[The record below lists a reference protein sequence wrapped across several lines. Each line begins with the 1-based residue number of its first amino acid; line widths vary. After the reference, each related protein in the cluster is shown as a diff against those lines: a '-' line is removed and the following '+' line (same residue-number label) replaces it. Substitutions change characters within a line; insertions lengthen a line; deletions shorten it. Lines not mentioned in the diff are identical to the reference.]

1 MNTLRFIFSRL
12 LQAVPVLLGV
22 SIVTF
27 LLMVS
32 TPGDPIRL
40 LVGIRASDETIA
52 VIRDR
57 YGLDDP
63 ILSQYFTYLGNL
75 LQGDLGASLRYKVP
89 VSDLIAQFYPVTLFL
104 VAYSIVM
111 ILPPVIALAAW
122 SARRPNGLA
131 DQVIRLLGVL
141 GLAVPVFWL
150 ALLFARLFGVKLGW
164 FPVSGYGNTFT
175 EHLWHL
181 FLPALSTMIWVVPIL
196 VRTLRAALL
205 DEINRDYVLTARS
218 KGLGE
223 RQIFRKHV
231 FPNSVLPTLNL
242 FAVIVAYLLG
252 GSVIVE
258 TVYAVPGMGKLMVDS
273 ILARDYFVVQ
283 GATLVFAL
291 TTILVM
297 LAVDLLSAVI
307 DPRVTP

>member
-1 MNTLRFIFSRL
+1 MNTLRFIFWRL
-12 LQAVPVLLGV
+12 VQAIPVLLGV
-22 SIVTF
+22 SIITF
-27 LLMVS
+27 VLMVT
-32 TPGDPIRL
+32 TPGDPVRL
-40 LVGIRASDETIA
+40 LVGDRATPETIA
-52 VIRDR
+52 AIRDR
-57 YGLDDP
+57 YGLDEHVL
-63 ILSQYFTYLGNL
+63 IQYFTYLKNL
-75 LQGDLGASLRYKVP
+75 LQGDLGASLRYRVP
-89 VSDLIAQFYPVTLFL
+89 VSQLIAQHYPVTLFL
-104 VAYSIVM
+104 VVYTIVLT
-111 ILPPVIALAAW
+111 LPPVILLSVW
-122 SARRPNGLA
+122 SARRQNGLA
-131 DQVIRLLGVL
+131 DQVIRLIGVL

-150 ALLFARLFGVKLGW
+150 ALLFARFFGVTLRW
-164 FPVSGYGNTFT
+164 FPVSGFGETFG
-175 EHLWHL
+175 EHLLHL

-205 DEINRDYVLTARS
+205 DEMNRDYVLTGRS

-223 RQIFRKHV
+223 RQIFRAHV

-273 ILARDYFVVQ
+273 ILSRDYFVVQ

-297 LAVDLLSAVI
+297 LTVDLLSAVI

>member
-1 MNTLRFIFSRL
+1 MNTLRYIAFRL
-12 LQAVPVLLGV
+12 LQAIPVLLGV
-22 SIVTF
+22 SIITF
-27 LLMVS
+27 TLMAV
-32 TPGDPIRL
+32 TPGDPVRL
-40 LVGIRASDETIA
+40 LVGDRASPETIA
-52 VIRDR
+52 LIRDR
-57 YGLDDP
+57 YGLDEP
-63 ILSQYFTYLGNL
+63 ILMQYFTYLKNL
-75 LQGDLGASLRYKVP
+75 VVGDLGASLRYRVP
-89 VSDLIAQFYPVTLFL
+89 VSQLITQHYPVTLFL
-104 VAYSIVM
+104 VIYTIVLT
-111 ILPPVIALAAW
+111 LPPVIALAVW
-122 SARRPNGLA
+122 SAKRQNRPA
-131 DQVIRLLGVL
+131 DQVIRMLGVL

-150 ALLFARLFGVKLGW
+150 ALLFARFFGVTLGW
-164 FPVSGYGNTFT
+164 FPVSGFGETIPDHFR
-175 EHLWHL
+175 HL
-181 FLPALSTMIWVVPIL
+181 FLPALSTAIWVVPIL

-205 DEINRDYVLTARS
+205 EEMNRDYVVTGQS
-218 KGLGE
+218 KGLGD
-223 RQIFRKHV
+223 RQIFRTHV

-297 LAVDLLSAVI
+297 LAVDLLSALI

>member
-1 MNTLRFIFSRL
+1 MKTLRFIALRL

-22 SIVTF
+22 SLVTF
-27 LLMVS
+27 VLMAA

-40 LVGIRASDETIA
+40 LVGDRASPETIA
-52 VIRDR
+52 AIRDR
-57 YGLDDP
+57 YGLDEP
-63 ILSQYFTYLGNL
+63 ILSQYFTYLKNL
-75 LQGDLGASLRYKVP
+75 LAGDLGSSLRYRVP
-89 VSDLIAQFYPVTLFL
+89 VSSLIAQYYPVTLFL
-104 VAYSIVM
+104 VVYTIVLT
-111 ILPPVIALAAW
+111 LPPVIALSVW
-122 SARRPNGLA
+122 SARRQNGLA
-131 DQVIRLLGVL
+131 DQIIRLIGVF

-150 ALLFARLFGVKLGW
+150 ALLFARFFGVTLGW
-164 FPVSGYGNTFT
+164 FPVSGFGNTVP
-175 EHLWHL
+175 EHFRHL

-196 VRTLRAALL
+196 VRNLRSALL
-205 DEINRDYVLTARS
+205 DEMNRDYVLAGLS

-223 RQIFRKHV
+223 RQVFRTHV
-231 FPNSVLPTLNL
+231 FPNSILPTLNL

-297 LAVDLLSAVI
+297 MAVDLLSALI
-307 DPRVTP
+307 DPRVAP

>member
-1 MNTLRFIFSRL
+1 MNTLRYIAFRL

-22 SIVTF
+22 SIITF
-27 LLMVS
+27 TLMAA
-32 TPGDPIRL
+32 TPGDPVRL
-40 LVGIRASDETIA
+40 LVGDRASPETIA
-52 VIRDR
+52 LIRDR
-57 YGLDDP
+57 YGLDEP
-63 ILSQYFTYLGNL
+63 ILMQYFTYLKNL
-75 LQGDLGASLRYKVP
+75 VVGDLGASLRYRVP
-89 VSDLIAQFYPVTLFL
+89 VSQLITQHYPVTLFL
-104 VAYSIVM
+104 VIYTIVLT
-111 ILPPVIALAAW
+111 LPPVIALAVW
-122 SARRPNGLA
+122 SAKRQNGPA
-131 DQVIRLLGVL
+131 DQVIRMLGVL

-150 ALLFARLFGVKLGW
+150 ALLFARFFGVTLGW
-164 FPVSGYGNTFT
+164 FPVSGFGETIPDHFR
-175 EHLWHL
+175 HL
-181 FLPALSTMIWVVPIL
+181 FLPALSTAIWVVPIL

-205 DEINRDYVLTARS
+205 EEMNRDYVVTGQS
-218 KGLGE
+218 KGLGD
-223 RQIFRKHV
+223 RQIFRTHV

-297 LAVDLLSAVI
+297 LAVDLLSALI

>member
-1 MNTLRFIFSRL
+1 MKSLRFIVSRM
-12 LQAVPVLLGV
+12 LQSVPVLFGV

-27 LLMVS
+27 LLMIA

-40 LVGIRASDETIA
+40 LVGVRASEETIA
-52 VIRDR
+52 LIRDR

-75 LQGDLGASLRYKVP
+75 LQGDLGASLRFKVP
-89 VSDLIAQFYPVTLFL
+89 VSDLVGQFYPVTLFL
-104 VAYSIVM
+104 VVYSIIL
-111 ILPPVIALAAW
+111 ILPPVVVLSVW
-122 SARRPNGLA
+122 SAKRPNGLA
-131 DQVIRLLGVL
+131 DQVIRVLGVM
-141 GLAVPVFWL
+141 GLAIPVFWM
-150 ALLFARLFGVKLGW
+150 ALLLARFFGVTLGW
-164 FPVSGYGNTFT
+164 FPVSGFGDTFI
-175 EHLWHL
+175 EHLHHL
-181 FLPALSTMIWVVPIL
+181 FLPALSTAIWVIPIL
-196 VRTLRAALL
+196 TRNLRSALL
-205 DEINRDYVLTARS
+205 DEMNRDYVLAGMS

-223 RQIFRKHV
+223 AQVFRTHV

-291 TTILVM
+291 TTIVVM
-297 LAVDLLSAVI
+297 LAVDLISGLI
-307 DPRVTP
+307 DPRINT

>member
-1 MNTLRFIFSRL
+1 MNTLRYIAFRL
-12 LQAVPVLLGV
+12 LQAIPVLLGV
-22 SIVTF
+22 SIITF
-27 LLMVS
+27 TLMAA
-32 TPGDPIRL
+32 TPGDPVRL
-40 LVGIRASDETIA
+40 LVGDRASPETIA
-52 VIRDR
+52 LVRDR
-57 YGLDDP
+57 YGLDEP
-63 ILSQYFTYLGNL
+63 ILMQYFTYLKNL
-75 LQGDLGASLRYKVP
+75 VVGDLGASLRYRVP
-89 VSDLIAQFYPVTLFL
+89 VSQLITQHYPVTLFL
-104 VAYSIVM
+104 VIYTIVLT
-111 ILPPVIALAAW
+111 LPPVIVLAVW
-122 SARRPNGLA
+122 SAKRQNGPA
-131 DQVIRLLGVL
+131 DQVIRMLGVL

-150 ALLFARLFGVKLGW
+150 ALLFARFFGVTLGW
-164 FPVSGYGNTFT
+164 FPVSGFGETIPDHFR
-175 EHLWHL
+175 HL
-181 FLPALSTMIWVVPIL
+181 FLPALSTAIWVVPIL

-205 DEINRDYVLTARS
+205 EEMNRDYVVTGQS
-218 KGLGE
+218 KGLGD
-223 RQIFRKHV
+223 RQIFRTHV

-297 LAVDLLSAVI
+297 LAVDLLSALI

>member
-1 MNTLRFIFSRL
+1 VSTLKFILLRL
-12 LQAVPVLLGV
+12 LQAVPVLIGV
-22 SIVTF
+22 SLVTF
-27 LLMVS
+27 TLMAA

-40 LVGIRASDETIA
+40 LVGDRASPETIA
-52 VIRDR
+52 ALRDR

-63 ILSQYFTYLGNL
+63 ILTQYFTYLGNL
-75 LQGDLGASLRYKVP
+75 VQGDLGASLRYKVP
-89 VSDLIAQFYPVTLFL
+89 VSELIAQFYPVTLFL
-104 VAYSIVM
+104 VVYTI
-111 ILPPVIALAAW
+111 ILTLPPVIALSVW
-122 SARRPNGLA
+122 SAKRQNGPA
-131 DQVIRLLGVL
+131 DQVIRVIGVL

-150 ALLFARLFGVKLGW
+150 ALLFARFFGITLGW
-164 FPVSGYGNTFT
+164 FPVSGFGETFS
-175 EHLWHL
+175 EHLLHL

-196 VRTLRAALL
+196 VRNLRAALL
-205 DEINRDYVLTARS
+205 DEMNRDYVLAGLS

-223 RQIFRKHV
+223 KQVFRTHV

-297 LAVDLLSAVI
+297 LAVDLVSALI
-307 DPRVTP
+307 DPRISP

>member
-1 MNTLRFIFSRL
+1 MNTLRYIAFRL
-12 LQAVPVLLGV
+12 LQAIPVLLGV
-22 SIVTF
+22 SIITF
-27 LLMVS
+27 TLMAV
-32 TPGDPIRL
+32 TPGDPVRL
-40 LVGIRASDETIA
+40 LVGDRASPETIA
-52 VIRDR
+52 LIRDR
-57 YGLDDP
+57 YGLDEP
-63 ILSQYFTYLGNL
+63 ILMQYFTYLKNL
-75 LQGDLGASLRYKVP
+75 VVGDLGASLRYRVP
-89 VSDLIAQFYPVTLFL
+89 VSQLITQHYPVTLFL
-104 VAYSIVM
+104 VIYTIVLT
-111 ILPPVIALAAW
+111 LPPVIALAVW
-122 SARRPNGLA
+122 SAKRQNGPA
-131 DQVIRLLGVL
+131 DQVIRMLGVL

-150 ALLFARLFGVKLGW
+150 ALLFARFFGVTLGW
-164 FPVSGYGNTFT
+164 FPVSGFGETIPDHFR
-175 EHLWHL
+175 HL
-181 FLPALSTMIWVVPIL
+181 FLPALSTAIWVVPIL

-205 DEINRDYVLTARS
+205 EEMNRDYVVTGQS
-218 KGLGE
+218 KGLGD
-223 RQIFRKHV
+223 RQIFRTHV

-297 LAVDLLSAVI
+297 LAVDLLSALI

>member
-1 MNTLRFIFSRL
+1 MNTLRFIAFRL
-12 LQAVPVLLGV
+12 LQAIPVLLGV
-22 SIVTF
+22 SIITF
-27 LLMVS
+27 ILMAA
-32 TPGDPIRL
+32 TPGDPVRL
-40 LVGIRASDETIA
+40 LVGDRASPETIA
-52 VIRDR
+52 LVRDR

-63 ILSQYFTYLGNL
+63 ILFQYFTYVKNL
-75 LQGDLGASLRYKVP
+75 IVGDLGASLRYRVP
-89 VSDLIAQFYPVTLFL
+89 VSQLIAQHYPVTLFL
-104 VAYSIVM
+104 VIYTIVLT
-111 ILPPVIALAAW
+111 LPPVVFLAVW
-122 SARRPNGLA
+122 SAKRQNGPA
-131 DQVIRLLGVL
+131 DQVIRMLGVL

-150 ALLFARLFGVKLGW
+150 ALLFARFFGVTLGW
-164 FPVSGYGNTFT
+164 FPVSGFGETVPDHFM
-175 EHLWHL
+175 HL
-181 FLPALSTMIWVVPIL
+181 FLPALSTAIWVVPIL
-196 VRTLRAALL
+196 VRTLRSALL
-205 DEINRDYVLTARS
+205 DEMNRDYVLTGHS

-223 RQIFRKHV
+223 RQIFRTHV

-297 LAVDLLSAVI
+297 LAVDLLSALI
-307 DPRVTP
+307 DPRVAP

>member
-1 MNTLRFIFSRL
+1 MHTLRYIALRL

-22 SIVTF
+22 SIITF
-27 LLMVS
+27 TLMAA
-32 TPGDPIRL
+32 TPGDPVRL
-40 LVGIRASDETIA
+40 LVGDRASAETIA
-52 VIRDR
+52 LIRDR
-57 YGLDDP
+57 YGLDEP
-63 ILSQYFTYLGNL
+63 ILVQYFTYLQNL
-75 LQGDLGASLRYKVP
+75 VTGDLGASLRYRLP
-89 VSDLIAQFYPVTLFL
+89 VSQLIAQHYPVTLFL
-104 VAYSIVM
+104 VLYTIVLT
-111 ILPPVIALAAW
+111 LPPVIALAVW
-122 SARRPNGLA
+122 SARRQNGPA

-150 ALLFARLFGVKLGW
+150 ALLFARFFGVTLGW
-164 FPVSGYGNTFT
+164 FPVSGFGETLP
-175 EHLWHL
+175 EHLLHL
-181 FLPALSTMIWVVPIL
+181 FLPALSTAIWVVPIL

-205 DEINRDYVLTARS
+205 EEMNRDYVLTGQS

-223 RQIFRKHV
+223 RQIFRSHV
-231 FPNSVLPTLNL
+231 FPNSILPTLNL

-307 DPRVTP
+307 DPRVAP

>member
-1 MNTLRFIFSRL
+1 LRFIFFRL
-12 LQAVPVLLGV
+12 LQSVPVLLGV

-27 LLMVS
+27 LLMIS

-40 LVGIRASDETIA
+40 LVGPRASDETIA
-52 VIRDR
+52 LIRDQ

-75 LQGDLGASLRYKVP
+75 LQGDLGASLRFRVP
-89 VSDLIAQFYPVTLFL
+89 VSDLIWQFYPVTLFL
-104 VAYSIVM
+104 VVYSIVL
-111 ILPPVIALAAW
+111 ILPPVIALSVW
-122 SARRPNGLA
+122 SAKRPNGLA
-131 DQVIRLLGVL
+131 DQVIRVLGVM
-141 GLAVPVFWL
+141 GLAIPVFWL
-150 ALLFARLFGVKLGW
+150 ALLFARFFGVTLGW
-164 FPVSGYGNTFT
+164 FPVSGFGNTVP
-175 EHLWHL
+175 EHFLHL
-181 FLPALSTMIWVVPIL
+181 FLPALSTAIWVIPIL
-196 VRTLRAALL
+196 TRNLRSALL
-205 DEINRDYVLTARS
+205 DEMNRDYVLAGLS

-223 RQIFRKHV
+223 RQVFRTHV

-291 TTILVM
+291 TTVIVM
-297 LAVDLLSAVI
+297 LSVDLISAVI
-307 DPRVTP
+307 DPRVET

>member
-1 MNTLRFIFSRL
+1 VNTLRFVALRL
-12 LQAVPVLLGV
+12 VQAIPVLLGV
-22 SIVTF
+22 SIITF
-27 LLMVS
+27 TLMAA

-40 LVGIRASDETIA
+40 LVGDRATPETIA
-52 VIRDR
+52 LIRDR
-57 YGLDDP
+57 YGLDEP
-63 ILSQYFTYLGNL
+63 ILVQYFTYLKNL
-75 LQGDLGASLRYKVP
+75 LSGDLGASLRYRVP
-89 VSDLIAQFYPVTLFL
+89 VSQLIAQHYPVTLFL
-104 VAYSIVM
+104 VLYTIVLT
-111 ILPPVIALAAW
+111 LPPVVVLSVW
-122 SARRPNGLA
+122 SAKRQNGMA
-131 DQVIRLLGVL
+131 DQIIRVMGVL
-141 GLAVPVFWL
+141 GLAIPVFWL
-150 ALLFARLFGVKLGW
+150 ALLFARFFGVTLGW
-164 FPVSGYGNTFT
+164 FPVSGFGETIPDHF
-175 EHLWHL
+175 LHL

-196 VRTLRAALL
+196 VRTLRSALL
-205 DEINRDYVLTARS
+205 DEMNRDYVVTGMS

-223 RQIFRKHV
+223 RQIFRTHV
-231 FPNSVLPTLNL
+231 FPNSLLPTLNL

-297 LAVDLLSAVI
+297 LAVDLLSALI

>member
-1 MNTLRFIFSRL
+1 MNTLRYIAARL
-12 LQAVPVLLGV
+12 LQAIPVLLGV
-22 SIVTF
+22 SIITF
-27 LLMVS
+27 TLMAA
-32 TPGDPIRL
+32 TPGDPVRL
-40 LVGIRASDETIA
+40 LVGDRASAETIA
-52 VIRDR
+52 LIRDR
-57 YGLDDP
+57 YGLDEP
-63 ILSQYFTYLGNL
+63 ILVQYFTYLKNL
-75 LQGDLGASLRYKVP
+75 VAGDLGASLRYRLP
-89 VSDLIAQFYPVTLFL
+89 VSQLIAQHYPVTLFL
-104 VAYSIVM
+104 VLYTIVLT
-111 ILPPVIALAAW
+111 LPPVIALAIW
-122 SARRPNGLA
+122 SAKRQNGPA

-150 ALLFARLFGVKLGW
+150 ALLFARFFGVTLGW
-164 FPVSGYGNTFT
+164 FPVSGFGETMPDHFR
-175 EHLWHL
+175 HL
-181 FLPALSTMIWVVPIL
+181 FLPALSTAIWVVPIL

-205 DEINRDYVLTARS
+205 EEMNRDYVLTGQS

-223 RQIFRKHV
+223 RQIFRTHV
-231 FPNSVLPTLNL
+231 FPNSLLPTLNL

-297 LAVDLLSAVI
+297 LAVDLLSALI
-307 DPRVTP
+307 DPRVAP